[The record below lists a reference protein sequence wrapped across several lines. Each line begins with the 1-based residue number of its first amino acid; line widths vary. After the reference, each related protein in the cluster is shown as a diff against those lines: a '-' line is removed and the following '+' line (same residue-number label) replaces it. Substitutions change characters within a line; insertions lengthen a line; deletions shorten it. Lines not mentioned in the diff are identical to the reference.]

1 MSKTTFD
8 LMKEEDIKKI
18 KELREKGKNV
28 ADYTYDES
36 ISINDARDIAAIQN
50 HELINDNNTAIIS
63 AVKEAQKEA
72 EAEAN
77 KTQEAE
83 QAEATKIHTGKEPV
97 NSTEIGEI
105 SDER

>member
-8 LMKEEDIKKI
+8 LMKEEDIKRLKD
-18 KELREKGKNV
+18 LREKGKNV

-72 EAEAN
+72 EAN
-77 KTQEAE
+77 KTQGAE